1 MILLPINVTSV
12 FLLTWWAKNAS
23 NWTWLP
29 LVAFFCPEVN
39 SQIHVSNWPFCM
51 GKLVPSVFCP
61 VNHFTV
67 LALYLLPLSAHAL
80 PSLSHRSVE
89 KSEQSACY
97 VVSDELNVMFAI
109 HVLFLYRLSGLLDC
123 FCNKRFLS
131 CRFHF
136 QVYQTDV
143 LVSYTWKIN
152 KNIVTELVY
161 LVHS

>member
-1 MILLPINVTSV
+1 MGKKCIQLN
-12 FLLTWWAKNAS
+12 
-23 NWTWLP
+23 
-29 LVAFFCPEVN
+29 LVAFGCIFLPGSKFANTCFKLTFLPGQTRPKRFLPCQ
-39 SQIHVSNWPFCM
+39 SFYRFGPVSFAVVCSRVT
-51 GKLVPSVFCP
+51 KFV
-61 VNHFTV
+61 
-67 LALYLLPLSAHAL
+67 
-80 PSLSHRSVE
+80 
-89 KSEQSACY
+89 SEQSACY

-109 HVLFLYRLSGLLDC
+109 HVLFLYRLSGLRDC